1 MHRWVVL
8 PAGLALGGCDPT
20 INVYGALFPA
30 WVLCLIAG
38 GVGVLAL
45 RPMFARSG
53 LERHMAPLLIVYPA
67 LGILIACLLWL
78 GLFR

>member
-1 MHRWVVL
+1 MRRWAV
-8 PAGLALGGCDPT
+8 PAAGLLLGGCDPT

-38 GVGVLAL
+38 AVGVLVL
-45 RPMFARSG
+45 RPVLARTG
-53 LERHMAPLLIVYPA
+53 LERNMAPLLVVYPA

-78 GLFR
+78 GFFR